1 MKQPLAMRLIPMIFA
16 VIGVI
21 FLGVAAVSWFAVPE
35 DRETAMVLTMVFG
48 FIGTIFTFLG
58 VVLLVTMRNPEKK
71 RRRLM
76 ETGERVMARVV
87 DIEKN
92 RSLQVNGRYPWR
104 LICQYEEGG
113 VVYQCRSGNLW
124 SYPNLTGE
132 MVPVYRERGN
142 YKNYYVD
149 VEAVLRPTVEL

>member
-1 MKQPLAMRLIPMIFA
+1 MKQPLAMRLIPMIFT
-16 VIGVI
+16 VIGVV

-92 RSLQVNGRYPWR
+92 HSLQVNGRYPWR
-104 LICQYEEGG
+104 LICQYEGRT
-113 VVYQCRSGNLW
+113 VYKRTSDSHPLAL
-124 SYPNLTGE
+124 S
-132 MVPVYRERGN
+132 
-142 YKNYYVD
+142 
-149 VEAVLRPTVEL
+149 A